1 MPAEWEMC
9 EKDAHVTIKYRDG
22 ITGSNENDW
31 SYQNLRKDPDYDA
44 TSFAGLTPYIPVYD
58 NGVLLWG
65 EEPPA
70 GGDDPGSSPP
80 PTPTEPVIV
89 YGDLNGDGNI
99 NSTDF
104 TMLKRAI
111 LGNPAPGTNWQPV
124 I

>member
-1 MPAEWEMC
+1 
-9 EKDAHVTIKYRDG
+9 
-22 ITGSNENDW
+22 
-31 SYQNLRKDPDYDA
+31 
-44 TSFAGLTPYIPVYD
+44 
-58 NGVLLWG
+58 VLLWG

-70 GGDDPGSSPP
+70 GVMIPVFAAADS
-80 PTPTEPVIV
+80 TEPVIV

-111 LGNPAPGTNWQPV
+111 LGNPAPGTNLAAV